1 VTDALVLTESGGT
14 ITIVGDVLDRIVR
27 RAAEEVDGVK
37 VRRRGLD
44 VKEGRVTLPITLRY
58 GEVLP
63 ATAEQVQARVA
74 ESLRASC
81 GLDPSAIDVSID
93 ELT

>member
-1 VTDALVLTESGGT
+1 VTDALVLTGSGGT
-14 ITIVGDVLDRIVR
+14 ITIAADVLDRIVR

-44 VKEGRVTLPITLRY
+44 VKEGHITLPVTMPY

-63 ATAEQVQARVA
+63 TAGEQVQARVA
-74 ESLRASC
+74 ESLRSSC
-81 GLDPSAIDVSID
+81 GLDPAAVDVSID

>member
-1 VTDALVLTESGGT
+1 VTDALVVTEAGGT
-14 ITIVGDVLDRIVR
+14 ITIAGEVVDRIVR

-44 VKEGRVTLPITLRY
+44 VRDGRVTVPLTVRY
-58 GEVLP
+58 GAVLAEVG
-63 ATAEQVQARVA
+63 EQVQNRIAD
-74 ESLRASC
+74 SLRSSC
-81 GLDPSAIDVSID
+81 GVDPSAVDVSIE

>member
-1 VTDALVLTESGGT
+1 MTDALVVTEAGGT
-14 ITIVGDVLDRIVR
+14 ITIAGEVVDRIVR

-44 VKEGRVTLPITLRY
+44 VRDGRVTVPLTVRY
-58 GEVLP
+58 GAVLAEVG
-63 ATAEQVQARVA
+63 EQVQNRIAD
-74 ESLRASC
+74 SLRSSC
-81 GLDPSAIDVSID
+81 GVDPSAVDVSIE

>member
-1 VTDALVLTESGGT
+1 VTDALVVTEPGGT
-14 ITIVGDVLDRIVR
+14 ITIAGEVVDRIVR

-44 VKEGRVTLPITLRY
+44 VKDGRVTVPLTVRY
-58 GEVLP
+58 GAVLAEVG
-63 ATAEQVQARVA
+63 EQVQNRIAD
-74 ESLRASC
+74 SLRSSC
-81 GLDPSAIDVSID
+81 GVDPSAVDVSIE

>member
-1 VTDALVLTESGGT
+1 MTDALVLTESGGT
-14 ITIVGDVLDRIVR
+14 ITIAADVLDRIVR

-44 VKEGRVTLPITLRY
+44 VKDGRVTLQVTVRY
-58 GEVLP
+58 GEVL
-63 ATAEQVQARVA
+63 AAVGEQVQTQVA
-74 ESLRASC
+74 ESLRSSC
-81 GLDPSAIDVSID
+81 GLDAAAVDVSID

>member
-1 VTDALVLTESGGT
+1 MTDALVLTESGGT
-14 ITIVGDVLDRIVR
+14 ITIAADVLDRIVR

-44 VKEGRVTLPITLRY
+44 VKDGRVALPVAVRY
-58 GEVLP
+58 GKVL
-63 ATAEQVQARVA
+63 AAVGEQVQSRVA

-81 GLDPSAIDVSID
+81 GLDPAAVDVSIE

>member
-1 VTDALVLTESGGT
+1 VTDPLVLAEAGGT
-14 ITIVGDVLDRIVR
+14 ITIAADVLDRIVR

-44 VKEGRVTLPITLRY
+44 VKDGRVTLPVAVRY
-58 GEVLP
+58 GVVLS
-63 ATAEQVQARVA
+63 TAGEQVQTRVA
-74 ESLRASC
+74 ESLRSSC
-81 GLDPSAIDVSID
+81 GLDLGAVDISIE